1 MGMRAEVEATGSYS
15 YFGASGSAT
24 GGTGSCYGVIGSA
37 TGGGTNYGVYGIAHS
52 GTANWAA
59 YFVGDVRVTG
69 SINPVLARMEID
81 DPTDP
86 ANSYLRHPLVA
97 SDEMKT
103 VYDGT
108 VVLDA
113 RGEATVEMP
122 DWFEALNG
130 DFRYQLTAVG
140 APGPNLFVAD
150 EVRDGAFRIAG
161 GEPGMKVCWQV
172 TGVRHDAVAARA
184 GSEVR
189 VPKSAE
195 DRGRYLDPAA
205 QGAPEDLRIGRLDE
219 KAAN

>member
-1 MGMRAEVEATGSYS
+1 
-15 YFGASGSAT
+15 
-24 GGTGSCYGVIGSA
+24 
-37 TGGGTNYGVYGIAHS
+37 
-52 GTANWAA
+52 
-59 YFVGDVRVTG
+59 
-69 SINPVLARMEID
+69 MEID

-113 RGEATVEMP
+113 RGEATVQMP
-122 DWFEALNG
+122 DWFEALNA

-150 EVRDGAFRIAG
+150 EVQSGAFRIAG

-172 TGVRHDAVAARA
+172 TGVRHDAVATRA

-195 DRGRYLDPAA
+195 DRGRYLDPVA
-205 QGAPEDLRIGRLDE
+205 QGAPEDLRIGRVDE